1 MREIKF
7 RAWISKAKLML
18 RVTDIDFEDKSIGC
32 QDNSSQ
38 WSDHE
43 CLIMQYTGLKDKN
56 GVEIYEG
63 DITNEGAVRWYDN
76 LTFDGDGSSHAGFY
90 FDCGWDDYSELNYH
104 LGFAKHDNIEVI
116 GNIHEN
122 PELMKGVND
131 EP

>member
-1 MREIKF
+1 MMREIKF

-18 RVTDIDFEDKSIGC
+18 HVTDIDFEDKSIGC

-56 GVEIYEG
+56 GVEVYEG
-63 DITNEGAVRWYDN
+63 DVVSIQGVYQMNFAIEWGTFGWE
-76 LTFDGDGSSHAGFY
+76 LFDGKRGILYDAHDEYIAG
-90 FDCGWDDYSELNYH
+90 
-104 LGFAKHDNIEVI
+104 AKVI

-122 PELMKGVND
+122 PELMK
-131 EP
+131 E